1 MGRHEGFANYET
13 WAVNLWLDND
23 EGLYNEVRERIG
35 DLDLTSRVDGTEE
48 LSGWLKDWVSEMQ
61 PEVNGL
67 WADLLGAALG
77 EVDWDEIADSQLSDV
92 TFQDDEVESVG

>member
-13 WAVNLWLDND
+13 WAVSLWLDND
-23 EGLYNEVRERIG
+23 EGLYNEVRENIG
-35 DLDLTSRVDGTEE
+35 DLDLASRVDGNEE

-77 EVDWDEIADSQLSDV
+77 EVDWDEIADHQLSDV
-92 TFQDDEVESVG
+92 TFEDDEVESVG